1 MVQHNREAMIQ
12 PVEELAVWTQKKK
25 GGYERFCARQ
35 GASTV
40 V

>member
-1 MVQHNREAMIQ
+1 MVQHNRGHDKASGRISGLDTGKEVI
-12 PVEELAVWTQKKK
+12 
-25 GGYERFCARQ
+25 ERFCARQ